1 MMNLWSFIGI
11 FEGELFTSTHLTEK
25 GALLNAIGDIIDFLG
40 LTDDP
45 AAALDRC
52 HFDDDESPPCYDLD
66 EMRKMNREELAKL
79 FHDWAVYTWD
89 NQQGYQVEIVK
100 TQVQV

>member
-1 MMNLWSFIGI
+1 MINLWSFIGI

-25 GALLNAIGDIIDFLG
+25 GALLCAIEDMLMFLG
-40 LTDDP
+40 IDERP
-45 AAALDRC
+45 ERAHH
-52 HFDDDESPPCYDLD
+52 HFEDKGPPCYDLD
-66 EMRKMNREELAKL
+66 EMRKMNRAQLSTL
-79 FHDWAVYTWD
+79 FGQWAEVLWD

>member
-1 MMNLWSFIGI
+1 MINLWSFIGI

-25 GALLNAIGDIIDFLG
+25 GAMLNAIEDVLMFLG
-40 LTDDP
+40 VDDDP
-45 AAALDRC
+45 ADAFERYFVDEDAA
-52 HFDDDESPPCYDLD
+52 PCYDLD

-79 FHDWAVYTWD
+79 FYQWAELTWD

-100 TQVQV
+100 TQVKV

>member
-1 MMNLWSFIGI
+1 MNLWSFIGI

-25 GALLNAIGDIIDFLG
+25 GAMLNAIEDVLMFLG
-40 LTDDP
+40 VDDDP
-45 AAALDRC
+45 AGAFERYYV
-52 HFDDDESPPCYDLD
+52 DEDTAPCYDLN

-79 FHDWAVYTWD
+79 FYQWAELTWD

-100 TQVQV
+100 TQVKV

>member
-1 MMNLWSFIGI
+1 MINLWSFVGI

-25 GALLNAIGDIIDFLG
+25 GAMLNAIEDVLMFLG
-40 LTDDP
+40 VDDDP
-45 AAALDRC
+45 AAAFERY
-52 HFDDDESPPCYDLD
+52 FVDEDSAPCYDLD

-79 FHDWAVYTWD
+79 FYQWAELTWD